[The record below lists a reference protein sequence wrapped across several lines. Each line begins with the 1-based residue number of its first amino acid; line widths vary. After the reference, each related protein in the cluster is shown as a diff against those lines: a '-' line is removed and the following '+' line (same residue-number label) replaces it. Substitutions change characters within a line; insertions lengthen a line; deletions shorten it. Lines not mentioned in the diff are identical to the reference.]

1 MGLDYSQ
8 KRLLGKTFQKKG
20 SGHDTLSPM
29 RRKKNWKQNLEIYAF
44 ATGLMSTLISL
55 AQVVIM
61 ASK

>member
-1 MGLDYSQ
+1 MGMDYSQ
-8 KRLLGKTFQKKG
+8 KRLFSNLFRKKG
-20 SGHDTLSPM
+20 SGHDTLSHM
-29 RRKKNWKQNLEIYAF
+29 KRKKNWKENLEIYAF

>member
-8 KRLLGKTFQKKG
+8 KRLLGKTFHKKG
-20 SGHDTLSPM
+20 SEHGTLSPM
-29 RRKKNWKQNLEIYAF
+29 RRKKDWKQNLEVYAF

-55 AQVVIM
+55 AQVVIT